1 MGRKN
6 KQLRAVSYGSL
17 FRAPFA
23 AMQWR
28 LLLLWLVLLA
38 LPTAVATL
46 PLWSALGGLLDHS
59 VHAVAWAGS
68 FNAMMFGDTLG
79 ALGREGAALRGAI
92 LAALLLTVVLLP
104 LLNGMVVASGRAGRS
119 LSFGHLLQSASIE
132 YGRMFRLML
141 WSLLPYAV
149 ALGVAAGAFYMAG
162 EHADKATLASRATL
176 GNNVALGVAVVIFVL
191 AHAVMESA
199 RGAFVADVGLRSAT
213 RALGR
218 GITQLFRRPL
228 STLLMYIL
236 ISAIG
241 YLIVLA
247 ITYGRVHT
255 PAIGVGGLL
264 LALLLNQL
272 IVLVLGWT
280 HVARVFSM
288 ARVAESLLPPRR
300 GSLPPVM

>member
-6 KQLRAVSYGSL
+6 KQLRPVSYGSL

-38 LPTAVATL
+38 LPTAIATL

-59 VHAVAWAGS
+59 VHATAWAGS
-68 FNAMMFGDTLG
+68 FNAMMFGGALG
-79 ALGREGAALRGAI
+79 ALGREGAALRGAT

-104 LLNGMVVASGRAGRS
+104 LLNGMVVAAGRAGRS

-149 ALGVAAGAFYMAG
+149 ALGLAAGAFYMAG
-162 EHADKATLASRATL
+162 EHADKATLASSATL